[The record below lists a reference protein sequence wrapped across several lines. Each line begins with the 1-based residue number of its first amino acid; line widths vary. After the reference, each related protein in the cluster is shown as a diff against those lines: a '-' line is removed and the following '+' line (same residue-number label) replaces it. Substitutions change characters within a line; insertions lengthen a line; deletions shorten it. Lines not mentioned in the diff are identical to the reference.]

1 MMTASRLRW
10 IRWAW
15 RVAGATYIAG
25 ALTLLVG
32 SSVIVFWTSLLFT
45 PLLAWTLV
53 LTRSKVLAAVGIPVV
68 GAALLSSAL
77 LLNSLAT
84 SRQVPQS
91 MLFQGLWFVAV
102 LGPVT
107 LYPVVSRYVTVE
119 LQRSAGAANPR

>member
-1 MMTASRLRW
+1 MTTTRLRW

-45 PLLAWTLV
+45 PLLAWTLL
-53 LTRSKVLAAVGIPVV
+53 LTRSKLLAYVGIPVI
-68 GAALLSSAL
+68 GAALLSSAQL
-77 LLNSLAT
+77 VT

-91 MLFQGLWFVAV
+91 ALVQGLWFVAV
-102 LGPVT
+102 LGPMI

-119 LQRSAGAANPR
+119 LQRLAGTSNPR